1 MSVFSPPSS
10 PVFFKHSNLQNLLSS
25 VTPTV
30 QSQAFKQEDGDTIEY
45 FTLGDLWD
53 CYEEWSAYGV
63 GVPILLNGESVTQYY
78 APYLSAMQ
86 IYTNKP
92 QHTSGSLKETEDVAS
107 VEGETLSKRIESDV
121 SSKGSTDCSHNPSV
135 EAEPH
140 AHLYIK
146 FCDTCSPYWRIPF
159 AEKIAELA
167 EVYPGLLTLKN
178 IDLSPAS
185 WISVAWYPIYQ
196 IPTKGT
202 WKDRLSTCFL
212 TYHSLFKKVHSLS
225 PSLQGVNPNVDEND
239 EKGKTSLEMVKGEE
253 GEEIDKS
260 GEALYPFGMA
270 TYRLDDEIWI
280 NSHTY
285 DDYEKIIDLYNAAES
300 WLKKLKFWH
309 HDFNFFTSQFS
320 MEGLSM

>member
-1 MSVFSPPSS
+1 
-10 PVFFKHSNLQNLLSS
+10 
-25 VTPTV
+25 
-30 QSQAFKQEDGDTIEY
+30 
-45 FTLGDLWD
+45 
-53 CYEEWSAYGV
+53 
-63 GVPILLNGESVTQYY
+63 
-78 APYLSAMQ
+78 MQ

-92 QHTSGSLKETEDVAS
+92 QHTSQSLRESEDVAS
-107 VEGETLSKRIESDV
+107 AEGEKLCKKSESDL
-121 SSKGSTDCSHNPSV
+121 SSEGSTDDCCHNNPSV

-196 IPTKGT
+196 IPTKGI

-212 TYHSLFKKVHSLS
+212 TYHSLS
-225 PSLQGVNPNVDEND
+225 PSSQGGVNPNMVGND
-239 EKGKTSLEMVKGEE
+239 EKGKKSLELVKGEE
-253 GEEIDKS
+253 GEKSDKS

-300 WLKKLKFWH
+300 WLKKLNFWH